1 MSILCSNVGTKQ
13 SVGCAGKGTTFTC
26 FTIMRLPKVAT
37 GTTGMPGKNLYA
49 NFECPDVRSKCQF
62 GPRITTKGTRDLS
75 QPRWKDRKSS
85 QKSQVYFE
93 PGKMTA
99 PNSGNSGRR
108 RPRDQQ
114 QPPPPPPP
122 SFDSANNTPMHPP
135 TARRSNSRTTNPR
148 LLLAVTT
155 LTLGCLILFLPSLS
169 LNSRANRRLSVQTA
183 AEDSVD
189 ETLHSASIRTARDK
203 LRNAAANAIESANVG
218 RESMQRHRSLQRSSN
233 GDMVYPADALSD
245 IPNAVTTTPN
255 APPKPVA
262 STNRARSAASGRK
275 LVSTTA
281 SESHLHRPAAA
292 GTTDGGRRLGLGS
305 TLSDAASSAGIPDS
319 VVGTIGNVVS
329 QLASM
334 TSSAASSVS
343 NGVRNIG
350 RERQL
355 AEVWDAPTLYDTPTF
370 WHVSIEIKYYQ
381 TKAQNHLAD
390 WYRQHGNV

>member
-1 MSILCSNVGTKQ
+1 MGTVYIRSNGLCWQ
-13 SVGCAGKGTTFTC
+13 GTTLNLPHTS
-26 FTIMRLPKVAT
+26 MRLAEVDWYAKVKAV
-37 GTTGMPGKNLYA
+37 KSLCQ
-49 NFECPDVRSKCQF
+49 FECPDVRSKCQF
-62 GPRITTKGTRDLS
+62 GPRILTKGTRDLS
-75 QPRWKDRKSS
+75 QPAGKTGDGMAAQS
-85 QKSQVYFE
+85 QAKSQVYFQ

-99 PNSGNSGRR
+99 PNSGNGGRR

-114 QPPPPPPP
+114 HQPPPPSSSTNNMYIYP
-122 SFDSANNTPMHPP
+122 S

-155 LTLGCLILFLPSLS
+155 LTLGCAILFLPSLS
-169 LNSRANRRLSVQTA
+169 LSSRANRRLSVQTR

-189 ETLHSASIRTARDK
+189 EALHSASIRTARDK

-218 RESMQRHRSLQRSSN
+218 KASVQRHRSLQRSSN
-233 GDMVYPADALSD
+233 GDEIYQADTSPTN
-245 IPNAVTTTPN
+245 IPNA
-255 APPKPVA
+255 APTAPDA
-262 STNRARSAASGRK
+262 SAKAAASAVSGTNRARSAASGRK

-281 SESHLHRPAAA
+281 SESHLGDHSDGA
-292 GTTDGGRRLGLGS
+292 GDGRRLGLGS

-355 AEVWDAPTLYDTPTF
+355 AEVWDSPTLYDTPTF
-370 WHVSIEIKYYQ
+370 WHVSTEKD
-381 TKAQNHLAD
+381 TE
-390 WYRQHGNV
+390 

>member
-1 MSILCSNVGTKQ
+1 MTCPSKVKSLLCTSQ
-13 SVGCAGKGTTFTC
+13 
-26 FTIMRLPKVAT
+26 AT
-37 GTTGMPGKNLYA
+37 
-49 NFECPDVRSKCQF
+49 
-62 GPRITTKGTRDLS
+62 
-75 QPRWKDRKSS
+75 
-85 QKSQVYFE
+85 
-93 PGKMTA
+93 MTA
-99 PNSGNSGRR
+99 SPGSSGRR

-114 QPPPPPPP
+114 QQPPPPPP
-122 SFDSANNTPMHPP
+122 DSANNMPIDPP

-155 LTLGCLILFLPSLS
+155 LTLGCAILFLPSLS

-189 ETLHSASIRTARDK
+189 ETLHSSSIRTARDK
-203 LRNAAANAIESANVG
+203 LRNVAANAIESANVG
-218 RESMQRHRSLQRSSN
+218 KASVQRHRSLQRSSN
-233 GDMVYPADALSD
+233 GDMVYQADTSPN
-245 IPNAVTTTPN
+245 IPDASPKTAVS
-255 APPKPVA
+255 AVS

-281 SESHLHRPAAA
+281 SESHLGDHSDGA
-292 GTTDGGRRLGLGS
+292 GGRRLGLGS

-334 TSSAASSVS
+334 TSSAASTVS

-370 WHVSIEIKYYQ
+370 WHVSIHNESDQCVPCIY
-381 TKAQNHLAD
+381 AD
-390 WYRQHGNV
+390 MTDCCN